1 MTRVSWFGRP
11 TLGHIRPN
19 RVKLQT
25 VARLAYAVLPCAV
38 MLLFASGSALGLA
51 VTAAGCVVPV
61 PLELETADAGPTA
74 QPELV
79 SAAPGE
85 FDFPGPLALDPGD
98 QRRMSLT
105 LRDRDLEDTLY
116 VRMFVDYGLPN
127 QTGFVSDCVAVPSGA
142 LTRIADC
149 STSAI
154 CNSVTDSDK
163 HVLEAMVS
171 DREFLP
177 TGDPR
182 AAGQDAFRELPIDAA
197 FDYRFWQLTC
207 TQGTN

>member
-1 MTRVSWFGRP
+1 
-11 TLGHIRPN
+11 
-19 RVKLQT
+19 
-25 VARLAYAVLPCAV
+25 

-51 VTAAGCVVPV
+51 VTTAGCVVPV

-74 QPELV
+74 LPELV

-85 FDFPGPLALDPGD
+85 FDFPGPLTLDHGD

-105 LRDRDLEDTLY
+105 VRDRDLEDTLY
-116 VRMFVDYGLPN
+116 VRMYVDYGLAT
-127 QTGFVSDCVAVPSGA
+127 QTNFVSDCVAVPSGA

-154 CNSVTDSDK
+154 CNSVVDTDK
-163 HVLEAMVS
+163 HVLQAMVA

-177 TGDPR
+177 TSDPR
-182 AAGQDAFRELPIDAA
+182 ADGQDEFRALPIDAA
-197 FDYRFWQLTC
+197 FNFRDWQLTC
-207 TQGTN
+207 TAGTN